1 MQTIFS
7 NIIKKTGCTSRAR
20 IQGRDDKERYT
31 GIALLGN
38 CRYPNAHL
46 VRRLP
51 RNLSQSAALC
61 RLPDATA
68 HARAQGGG
76 LRPVK

>member
-51 RNLSQSAALC
+51 RNLSQSAVRCVVFLTPPRTHEHRVADC
-61 RLPDATA
+61 VP
-68 HARAQGGG
+68 
-76 LRPVK
+76 